1 MRARACL
8 HPTSLLETA
17 VVCYRLYTIG
27 RCGGGGGGGG
37 GVGADVEVRGS
48 EGRVAGKLAKHPLQG
63 VDV

>member
-8 HPTSLLETA
+8 HHTSLLETA
-17 VVCYRLYTIG
+17 VMCYRLYTVG
-27 RCGGGGGGGG
+27 RCSAGGGGGG
-37 GVGADVEVRGS
+37 GVGVEVRGS

>member
-1 MRARACL
+1 MRLCVRARACL

-17 VVCYRLYTIG
+17 VMCYRLYTVG
-27 RCGGGGGGGG
+27 RCSAGG
-37 GVGADVEVRGS
+37 GVGVEVRGS